1 MNKFVDMQANFRFS
15 KIAMTYKKSAINP
28 EDGSTHFAVKRE
40 ELHLHKAIG
49 DLLLAGYKLS
59 SFDDILSSTALSLRG
74 IHLQAVGLYA
84 LLWRLCGYTL
94 CSIETALLGHVTWKH

>member
-1 MNKFVDMQANFRFS
+1 MNRFVDTQATFRIL

-59 SFDDILSSTALSLRG
+59 SIDDILSSNALSLRG
-74 IHLQAVGLYA
+74 IHLQAVGLYS
-84 LLWRLCGYTL
+84 LLRRLCGYRL
-94 CSIETALLGHVTWKH
+94 CSIETTLLRDVT